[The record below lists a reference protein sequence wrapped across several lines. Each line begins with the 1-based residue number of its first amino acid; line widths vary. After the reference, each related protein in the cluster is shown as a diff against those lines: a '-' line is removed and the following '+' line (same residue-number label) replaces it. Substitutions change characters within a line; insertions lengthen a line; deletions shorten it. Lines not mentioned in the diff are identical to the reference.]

1 MPHPRQEAPMT
12 DFKHGA
18 GAPLS
23 EREAEL
29 REDFAYVDE
38 DGDGLLQ
45 VDEFIHFMDELGAEM
60 SDEECRIGFAEIDSD
75 RDGAI
80 QFREFLDWWT
90 AP

>member
-1 MPHPRQEAPMT
+1 MDRKQSAAAPE
-12 DFKHGA
+12 
-18 GAPLS
+18 P

-45 VDEFIHFMDELGAEM
+45 VDEFIRFMDELGAEM

-90 AP
+90 TP